1 MRVAVVS
8 DIHANL
14 HAFEAVLADID
25 RESPDELWCLG
36 DVVGYGPRPN
46 ECCALVRERTNVVLC
61 GNHDLAVIG
70 SLDLGE
76 FSGDAATAARW
87 TSAVLEDDHRA
98 WLSGLRPAET
108 REHAELFHASPRDP
122 VWDYVLSKQVAL
134 QSLHLT
140 QAPVV
145 LVGHSHV
152 ALAVATAGGD
162 EVSGG
167 LAPGGTEVELT
178 ARRWLLNPGSVGQ
191 PRDGDAKT
199 AWLLVDFKSDRAG
212 FRRVAYDVDAT
223 QAEIRAAGLPDSLA
237 GRLAHGL

>member
-14 HAFEAVLADID
+14 HAFEAVLADIE

-46 ECCALVRERTNVVLC
+46 ECCALVRARADVVLC

-70 SLDLGE
+70 SLDLAE

-87 TSAVLEDDHRA
+87 TSGVLDGEHRA
-98 WLSGLRPAET
+98 WLAGLEPVAT

-122 VWDYVLSKQVAL
+122 VWDYVLSEQVAL
-134 QSLHLT
+134 QSLLLT

-152 ALAVATAGGD
+152 ALAVATAD
-162 EVSGG
+162 DDVVGG
-167 LAPGGTEVELT
+167 LAPGGTEIEL
-178 ARRWLLNPGSVGQ
+178 AERRWLLNPGSVGQ
-191 PRDGDAKT
+191 PRDGDAKA
-199 AWLLVDFKSDRAG
+199 AWLLVDFDSDRAG